1 MFNKNFLVNKLV
13 NSLLSKHF
21 EVMVSSGC
29 FDIAA
34 RKDYLMLVK
43 SLINVDSMSE
53 DQAQSLRAVSYFLSA
68 YPVVVSVK
76 NNRDFL
82 NDEMIYSR
90 FMLPV
95 VTPELFGALVEEN
108 VVPAVQ
114 SIQSAKGRHT
124 VVIDAAMLREK
135 RKQMQMSLE
144 QLAEAADISKKALY
158 EIEKKRVNPTE
169 ETVRRL
175 ENLLGIELRDSYK
188 LHVAERTLVKP
199 KNEFQSKVSKEFVR
213 MGIDNSAVH
222 SAAFEIVGKEN
233 FTLITNLSRNSREMS
248 KEVFAVK
255 KLSDVFGSK
264 AAFVAKKSREHSVNG
279 VPIVLESELPD
290 IETSK
295 EFGKILKEKSE

>member
-82 NDEMIYSR
+82 NDEMIYTR
-90 FMLPV
+90 FQLPV

-114 SIQSAKGRHT
+114 SAKGRHT
-124 VVIDAAMLREK
+124 IAIDATALREK
-135 RKQMQMSLE
+135 RKKMQMSLE

-188 LHVAERTLVKP
+188 LQVAERTLVKP
-199 KNEFQSKVSKEFVR
+199 KNEFQSKVSREFVR

-233 FTLITNLSRNSREMS
+233 FTLITNLSSNSREMS
-248 KEVFAVK
+248 REVFAVK

-264 AAFVAKKSREHSVNG
+264 AAFVAKKSREHSMSG

>member
-34 RKDYLMLVK
+34 RKDYLMLIK

-114 SIQSAKGRHT
+114 SAKGRHT
-124 VVIDAAMLREK
+124 IPIDAEALRQK
-135 RKQMQMSLE
+135 RQQMQMSLE

-188 LHVAERTLVKP
+188 LQVAERTLVRP

-233 FTLITNLSRNSREMS
+233 FTLITNLSSNSREMS
-248 KEVFAVK
+248 REVFAVK
-255 KLSDVFGSK
+255 KLSNVFGSK
-264 AAFVAKKSREHSVNG
+264 AAFVAKKSREHSVDG

-295 EFGKILKEKSE
+295 EFDKILKEKSE